1 MDPMTVRWSY
11 GTISVEGDDLIIE
24 QHNTYTTGVF
34 RKKEQRTDSR
44 RVIPLQ
50 RLLRVIKLSG
60 SGPGAN
66 LAFKIKGEELP
77 AGYQEC
83 RDKEDVLALLETL
96 SAWALVEEDG
106 TLWQAGQADV
116 RAATQPLSTPG
127 PTGKVPAM
135 ACGNC
140 GGPIPHRARTCP
152 HCGSGLA

>member
-1 MDPMTVRWSY
+1 MTVRWSY
-11 GTISVEGDDLIIE
+11 GTISVDGDDLIIE
-24 QHNTYTTGVF
+24 QQITNTTGVF
-34 RKKEQRTDSR
+34 RKREQRTDSR

-50 RLLRVIKLSG
+50 RLVRVIKS
-60 SGPGAN
+60 SGPGPGAH
-66 LAFKIKGEELP
+66 LAFKIKGGEEL
-77 AGYQEC
+77 AAGGYQDC
-83 RDKEDVLALLETL
+83 RDKEDVLELLEAL

-127 PTGKVPAM
+127 PTGEVPAM

>member
-1 MDPMTVRWSY
+1 MTVRWTF
-11 GTISVEGDDLIIE
+11 GTISVEGDDLIVE
-24 QHNTYTTGVF
+24 QHNSYTTGVF
-34 RKKEQRTDSR
+34 RKREHRTDGR

-50 RLLRVIKLSG
+50 RLLRVVKS
-60 SGPGAN
+60 SEPAGAH
-66 LAFKIKGEELP
+66 LTFKIKGQELSL
-77 AGYQEC
+77 GYQGC
-83 RDKEDVLALLETL
+83 RDKEDVLELLEAI
-96 SAWALVEEDG
+96 SAWVLVEEDG